1 MQAALLTYPKKAHP
15 EIPSG
20 PLGKLAEFVGV
31 LGLDNS
37 APWPASMGIPIMHA
51 PGEANIF

>member
-31 LGLDNS
+31 LGLDNC
-37 APWPASMGIPIMHA
+37 ALASLDGDTNHA
-51 PGEANIF
+51 CSR